1 MRTFC
6 PRSISNGMKYPI
18 QEIPLKGFP
27 SLLTEI
33 PDKPKRLFLRGKL
46 PHHGK
51 ILSVVGARKYSPYG
65 KDVCEKLIEGLSG
78 FDIAIVSG
86 LALGIDSIA
95 HRAALNAG
103 LYTLAIP
110 GSGLSDSVLYPSLHK
125 ELAKKILDSGGGL
138 LSEFEPETK
147 AAPWTFPQ
155 RNRIMA
161 GISHATLVIEAEKK
175 SGTLITSRLATEYN
189 RDVFTVPGSVFSKN
203 SEGPH
208 LLIRLGATPIT
219 TPEELLDALGF
230 KKEEGQKREI
240 DCSPQEKKI
249 LEILNVPLSRD
260 ELIRQSKM
268 SVSEANVLL
277 SIMEIKGLIEETMG
291 EIRRT

>member
-1 MRTFC
+1 M
-6 PRSISNGMKYPI
+6 NHPI
-18 QEIPLKGFP
+18 KTLASQEFP
-27 SLLTEI
+27 PLLTEI
-33 PDKPKRLFLRGKL
+33 PDKPKQLFLRGVL
-46 PHHGK
+46 PNHQK

-65 KDVCEKLIEGLSG
+65 KDVCERLIEGLRGYS
-78 FDIAIVSG
+78 IAIVSG

-95 HRAALNAG
+95 HRAALKAG

-110 GSGLSDSVLYPSLHK
+110 GSGLSDNVLYPSLHRN
-125 ELAKKILDSGGGL
+125 LAKEILSSGGGL
-138 LSEFEPETK
+138 LSEFEEETR
-147 AAPWTFPQ
+147 AAPWTFPR

-189 RDVFTVPGSVFSKN
+189 RDVFTVPGSIFSKN

-208 LLIRLGATPIT
+208 MLLRLGATPIT
-219 TPEELLDALGF
+219 SAEELLDALGF
-230 KKEEGQKREI
+230 EKDEKAEKNI

-249 LEILNVPLSRD
+249 LEILHTPLSRD

-268 SVSEANVLL
+268 TVSEANTLL
-277 SIMEIKGLIEETMG
+277 SIMEIKGLVEETLG
-291 EIRRT
+291 EIRRS